1 MPTKAEKQEKE
12 LFLSGLVTKI
22 FCAMLDDI
30 VMDSAIQAHNEVS
43 RSRAVCEVCGTRC
56 NAVHVP
62 GSSKLATSSRAAT
75 PMAEGKPLNGVTSS
89 TPSSTP
95 SSIKDGN
102 IYLDCVNCNRPF
114 GSNRY
119 AAHLSSCL
127 GLSSARRTT
136 NRGSIKSKQSDTG
149 RSDSPASE
157 IGNISDED
165 EGKLSA
171 KGKMKSKGKRSDE
184 AEFNLKRKRPMSPQ
198 VSPNKK
204 AKPKGLSPLK
214 KSGSPGAALSSSL
227 GTQSKIP
234 SKLRDSSTAPYPGST
249 SSSSRS
255 SSPDGA
261 SSAPLAAK
269 FNSPNFKTKG
279 SQNGSNSP
287 MTVKRPSPPR
297 PPPPVPAYMH
307 EDAGE
312 ETGSSTDT
320 DSN

>member
-1 MPTKAEKQEKE
+1 
-12 LFLSGLVTKI
+12 
-22 FCAMLDDI
+22 MLDDI

-43 RSRAVCEVCGTRC
+43 RNRAICEVCGTRC

-75 PMAEGKPLNGVTSS
+75 PMAEGKSLNGTTSS
-89 TPSSTP
+89 TPGSTP
-95 SSIKDGN
+95 SSVKDGN

-114 GSNRY
+114 ASNRY

-127 GLSSARRTT
+127 GLSSARRNA
-136 NRGSIKSKQSDTG
+136 NRGSIKSKQSDPG
-149 RSDSPASE
+149 RSDSPPSE
-157 IGNISDED
+157 TGNISDED

-171 KGKMKSKGKRSDE
+171 KGKIKPKGKRADE
-184 AEFNLKRKRPMSPQ
+184 AEFNLKRKRPISPQ

-204 AKPKGLSPLK
+204 PKPKGPSPLK
-214 KSGSPGAALSSSL
+214 KSGSPSAALSSSL

-234 SKLRDSSTAPYPGST
+234 SKLRDSSTAPFTGSA

-269 FNSPNFKTKG
+269 FNNSPNFKTKG
-279 SQNGSNSP
+279 SQNGNKSP
-287 MTVKRPSPPR
+287 MPVKRPSPPR

-307 EDAGE
+307 EDAGD

>member
-43 RSRAVCEVCGTRC
+43 RSRAVCVVCGTRC

-75 PMAEGKPLNGVTSS
+75 PMAEGNSLNGATTSIPGS
-89 TPSSTP
+89 TPSSV
-95 SSIKDGN
+95 KDGN
-102 IYLDCVNCNRPF
+102 VYLDCVNCYHPIA
-114 GSNRY
+114 SNRY

-127 GLSSARRTT
+127 GLSSARRTA
-136 NRGSIKSKQSDTG
+136 NRGSIKSKQSDAG
-149 RSDSPASE
+149 RSNSPASE
-157 IGNISDED
+157 IGNISEDDES
-165 EGKLSA
+165 KPSA
-171 KGKMKSKGKRSDE
+171 KGKMKSKGKRADE
-184 AEFNLKRKRPMSPQ
+184 AEFSMKRKRPISPQ

-204 AKPKGLSPLK
+204 PKPKGLSPLK
-214 KSGSPGAALSSSL
+214 KAGSSGVVLSSL
-227 GTQSKIP
+227 GSQSKVP

-255 SSPDGA
+255 SSPDGT

-279 SQNGSNSP
+279 SQNGSKSP